1 MNMYIQVAFSISSR
15 VDLIKKKSQHA
26 DCDRLYTK
34 AVLLQKKKK
43 CRKKRSFRV
52 HLFGQ
57 EVIFYW
63 RHNEHGTS
71 LWFDGRNII
80 DITRGT

>member
-34 AVLLQKKKK
+34 AVLLQKKKNAGK
-43 CRKKRSFRV
+43 HARFMFIFLVKRLYFIGVTMNMARAYGLTV
-52 HLFGQ
+52 AIL
-57 EVIFYW
+57 
-63 RHNEHGTS
+63 
-71 LWFDGRNII
+71 
-80 DITRGT
+80 

>member
-34 AVLLQKKKK
+34 KNAGKNARFMFIVLV
-43 CRKKRSFRV
+43 KRLYFIGVTMNMARAYGLTV
-52 HLFGQ
+52 AIL
-57 EVIFYW
+57 
-63 RHNEHGTS
+63 
-71 LWFDGRNII
+71 
-80 DITRGT
+80 

>member
-43 CRKKRSFRV
+43 KNVGKHARFMFIFLVKRLYFIGVTMNMARAYGLTV
-52 HLFGQ
+52 AIL
-57 EVIFYW
+57 
-63 RHNEHGTS
+63 
-71 LWFDGRNII
+71 
-80 DITRGT
+80 

>member
-34 AVLLQKKKK
+34 AVLLPKKKNAGK
-43 CRKKRSFRV
+43 HARFMFIFLVKRLYFIGVTMNMARAYGLTV
-52 HLFGQ
+52 AIL
-57 EVIFYW
+57 
-63 RHNEHGTS
+63 
-71 LWFDGRNII
+71 
-80 DITRGT
+80 